1 MNAPESTISR
11 NCSSSMSVS
20 LMLSATTNADA
31 PCNTLN
37 LSSMTALTFALSTAA
52 ISFMKR
58 PREDLSSCEM
68 TFRHPTRTIAM
79 ITRPTAKAAIVV
91 AALLRGIAVSA
102 VFRAVMICGTSEW
115 VFALRKSNVW
125 IVTDLREYMRKL
137 LLNGDFGQGGK
148 LICGGCESTDTKN
161 MPFASGVAISS

>member
-1 MNAPESTISR
+1 
-11 NCSSSMSVS
+11 
-20 LMLSATTNADA
+20 
-31 PCNTLN
+31 
-37 LSSMTALTFALSTAA
+37 
-52 ISFMKR
+52 
-58 PREDLSSCEM
+58 
-68 TFRHPTRTIAM
+68 
-79 ITRPTAKAAIVV
+79 
-91 AALLRGIAVSA
+91 